1 MGAFAKPQRVIL
13 TPTLPRTRSGKI
25 MRRLL
30 RDLAREGTVKG
41 DLSAL
46 ENPDAI
52 GLIQGLIRG

>member
-1 MGAFAKPQRVIL
+1 
-13 TPTLPRTRSGKI
+13 

-30 RDLAREGTVKG
+30 RDLAREGGVKG

-52 GLIQGLIRG
+52 DVVRGLIAG